1 MGYCFSV
8 RVLELVGIAIEDL
21 RLSLCARTW
30 ICSFRRFGGMI
41 FATRFG
47 GGASRG
53 KKGLVCCGGGSVTVE
68 CGWSDENQCKRLT
81 ETSILQVVSEC
92 CS

>member
-1 MGYCFSV
+1 MV
-8 RVLELVGIAIEDL
+8 L
-21 RLSLCARTW
+21 RLLFFFFLRCGDWRTL
-30 ICSFRRFGGMI
+30 IQLFDVGGMI